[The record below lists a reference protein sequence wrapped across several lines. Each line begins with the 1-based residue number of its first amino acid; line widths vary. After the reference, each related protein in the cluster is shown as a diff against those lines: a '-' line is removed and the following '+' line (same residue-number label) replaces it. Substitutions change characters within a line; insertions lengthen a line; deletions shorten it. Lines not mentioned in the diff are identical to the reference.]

1 MMRAKTED
9 LRAATIV
16 QARSGCPPTGTRFL
30 RGIPLEPPLA
40 GMKPRTLGR
49 AFAVATPESREGPAT
64 MRLDRASPA
73 QLHRTAQLRAQA
85 RVFLLPHG
93 EFSPARYTW
102 QIFSQCCLSQSC
114 RVHARLDCRIYAT
127 TLRAYSGLCR
137 SLALPKVGSGLPI
150 KNRGCRRARGR
161 RCRARAS
168 IATTAPSERC
178 HRGSGEERRR
188 GRLFGTGNATLSGRV
203 RVFRA
208 RTALRAARPLRRRPA
223 RSGVQT
229 DNPSIFHPPRRRPRR
244 PPPRARFVT
253 HLTSSQAL
261 PRAVDAEREGAGLR
275 RRAATDGIGD
285 GVA

>member
-1 MMRAKTED
+1 MRAKTED

-178 HRGSGEERRR
+178 HRGSGEEMPHYPDASESFER
-188 GRLFGTGNATLSGRV
+188 GRHSEQ
-203 RVFRA
+203 RA
-208 RTALRAARPLRRRPA
+208 HCEDGQHDQVYRPTTRQ
-223 RSGVQT
+223 SST
-229 DNPSIFHPPRRRPRR
+229 HPGEGP
-244 PPPRARFVT
+244 VV
-253 HLTSSQAL
+253 L
-261 PRAVDAEREGAGLR
+261 PQGL
-275 RRAATDGIGD
+275 GS
-285 GVA
+285 